1 MFSTKEDSFIVVNA
15 TILGCHE
22 PVTTAMPTYIR
33 AWGEWLVAQIKD
45 KTREQCGEMDMLS
58 ISDRVS
64 KHVKDAIRSFVIK
77 DWQWI
82 DNNVKEY
89 DSRNLNCW
97 SGAPPEACL
106 IVI

>member
-1 MFSTKEDSFIVVNA
+1 
-15 TILGCHE
+15 
-22 PVTTAMPTYIR
+22 
-33 AWGEWLVAQIKD
+33 
-45 KTREQCGEMDMLS
+45 ML

-82 DNNVKEY
+82 DNKVKKY

-97 SGAPPEACL
+97 SLLEQYLKDHGEKPFQKYIKESY
-106 IVI
+106 

>member
-15 TILGCHE
+15 TILECHE
-22 PVTTAMPTYIR
+22 PVATAMPTDIR
-33 AWGEWLVAQIKD
+33 AWGEWLFAQIKD
-45 KTREQCGEMDMLS
+45 KTKEQWGEMDML

-82 DNNVKEY
+82 DNKVKEY

-97 SGAPPEACL
+97 SGAPPEACI
-106 IVI
+106 IV